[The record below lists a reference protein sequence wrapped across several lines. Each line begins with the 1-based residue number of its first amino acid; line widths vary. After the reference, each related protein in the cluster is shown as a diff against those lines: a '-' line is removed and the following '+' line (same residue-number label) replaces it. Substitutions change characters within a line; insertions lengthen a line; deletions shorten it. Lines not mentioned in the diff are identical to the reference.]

1 MTLVQ
6 SLIAFVA
13 AAAIITVTPGLDTAL
28 VLRTAAVG
36 GARRGA
42 AAALGIGL
50 GCLAWGASV
59 ALGLGALIAA
69 SHAAYTLLKLAGA
82 AYLAWLGFNLL
93 LKPRRAIVAPV
104 ESAASGQEGLSA
116 ALRRGMATN
125 LLNPKVGVFYVSFL
139 PVFVPAH
146 YAVAPFIVL
155 LAAIH
160 SLMGVAWLSFL
171 ATATAPLGKV
181 LSRPK
186 VVTALDRTTGCVFLG
201 FSAGLALSEGA

>member
-1 MTLVQ
+1 MSLTQ
-6 SLIAFVA
+6 SLLAFVA
-13 AAAIITVTPGLDTAL
+13 AAALITVTPGMDTAL

-36 GARRGA
+36 GTRRGA

-69 SHAAYTLLKLAGA
+69 SHVAYRVLRWAGA
-82 AYLAWLGFNLL
+82 AYLAWLGLTLL
-93 LKPRRAIVAPV
+93 IKPRRALSPLGDMRGKDSAP
-104 ESAASGQEGLSA
+104 G
-116 ALRRGMATN
+116 ALRRGVATN

-139 PVFVPAH
+139 PMFVPAH
-146 YAVAPFIVL
+146 YAVGPFLFL

-160 SLMGVAWLSFL
+160 AAMGVAWLGCL
-171 ATATAPLGKV
+171 AAAAAPLGKV

-186 VVTALDRTTGCVFLG
+186 VVTALDRATGCVFLG
-201 FSAGLALSEGA
+201 FSARLAFERA